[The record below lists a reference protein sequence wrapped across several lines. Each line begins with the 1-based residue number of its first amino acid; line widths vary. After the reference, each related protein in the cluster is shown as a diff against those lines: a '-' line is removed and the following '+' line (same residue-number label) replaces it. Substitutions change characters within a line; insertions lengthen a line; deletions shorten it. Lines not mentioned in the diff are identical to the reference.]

1 VIVHKLQLFVLL
13 VVVAV
18 VPRAARADTVEEAAA
33 HFRLGQQH
41 MEAKEFD
48 AAAREFLRAHELRPA
63 PVLLFNIAQAYYE
76 GGQRR
81 EAQAY
86 YSRYLSIDTVGPGVE
101 IAMLRLDE
109 LTRDLGPLPEPE
121 TEPTII
127 VHRGGGR
134 GLRIAGL
141 SIGAAGL
148 LTAGLGIYFG
158 VRASSLADEVTEGS
172 MGGRWSDTLE
182 LKEQDGEAA
191 ERNMYICYGVGGA
204 AVLTGSILY
213 YLGVRAGRTT
223 TEVVPAP
230 VGTTESV
237 GLLLR
242 GVF

>member
-1 VIVHKLQLFVLL
+1 MHKLQLCVLL
-13 VVVAV
+13 VVVAL
-18 VPRAARADTVEEAAA
+18 VPRAARADTVIEEAAA

-63 PVLLFNIAQAYYE
+63 PVLLFNIAQAYYD

-81 EAQAY
+81 SAQEY
-86 YSRYLSIDTVGPGVE
+86 YSKYLAIDTVGPGVE
-101 IAMLRLDE
+101 IAMQRLDE
-109 LTRDLGPLPEPE
+109 LTKELGPLPEPE

-127 VHRGGGR
+127 VHKGGGR

-158 VRASSLADEVTEGS
+158 VRASNLADEVTEGAK
-172 MGGRWSDTLE
+172 GGRWDEALE
-182 LKEQDGEAA
+182 RKEQDGEAA

-230 VGTTESV
+230 VGGTSSV
-237 GLLLR
+237 GLLVR